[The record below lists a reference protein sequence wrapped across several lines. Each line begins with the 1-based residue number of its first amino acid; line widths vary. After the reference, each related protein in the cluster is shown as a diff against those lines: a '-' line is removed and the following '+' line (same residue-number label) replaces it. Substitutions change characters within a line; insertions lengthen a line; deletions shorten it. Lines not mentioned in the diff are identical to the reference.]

1 MIPLSEL
8 VPTRGELREM
18 LRLAAP
24 IVLAQVGIMLMGVV
38 DTAMVGRVSPATVAA
53 VALGHIYWVN
63 LTMPGLGLLLVLD
76 PVVSQAVG
84 ARDHE
89 SIARGVQRG
98 VLLALAL
105 SLPTMLLL
113 IPGELFFA
121 AIRQPAEVSTIA
133 AEFSRW
139 SALGVVPFYL
149 FVVMRVTL
157 QSMGTV
163 RAVVIAI
170 LLANVANAGFNWVL
184 IYGHLGFPPL
194 GALGSALSTVASRWL
209 MFAIILGLGW
219 KQLGPQLLPRRAGI
233 ARWQP
238 LGRMVA
244 IGAPVAFQMWLEMAV
259 FSLGAVII
267 GWLGASPLAAH
278 EIALNLA
285 SMTFMV
291 PLGVSGAAAAMVGRA
306 IGRGDLAGAR
316 RDAVAAIAIGL
327 GFMVF
332 AAGVFL
338 LLPTQLAHLFIA
350 DPATAKLA
358 ASLIVIAGTFQVF
371 DGIQCVSAGILR
383 GTGDTRVPMLLH
395 LGGFW
400 GIGIPLMFGLAF
412 WAGLG
417 PQGVWWAY
425 VISLAVVALLQL
437 LRVRWRLAQDVQ
449 RLQIDESH
457 EYPLPDLAS

>member
-1 MIPLSEL
+1 MNSFAEL

-38 DTAMVGRVSPATVAA
+38 DTAMVGRVSPETVAA

-76 PVVSQAVG
+76 PVISQSVG
-84 ARDHE
+84 AKDHDA
-89 SIARGVQRG
+89 IARGVQRG

-105 SLPTMLLL
+105 TIPTVLLL
-113 IPGELFFA
+113 MPGELFFA
-121 AIRQPAEVSTIA
+121 AIRQPAGVSAIA
-133 AEFSRW
+133 AQFSRW
-139 SALGVVPFYL
+139 SALGVLPFYL

-170 LLANVANAGFNWVL
+170 FAANIVNAGLNWVF
-184 IYGHLGFPPL
+184 IYGHLGAPPL
-194 GALGSALSTVASRWL
+194 GALGSSLSTVLSRWI
-209 MFAIILGLGW
+209 MFALILGLGW
-219 KQLGPQLLPRRAGI
+219 REIGPHLRPWRPDA
-233 ARWQP
+233 ARIQP
-238 LGRMVA
+238 LLRMVG
-244 IGAPVAFQMWLEMAV
+244 IGVPVAFQMWLEMAV

-267 GWLGASPLAAH
+267 GWLGAGPLAAH

-316 RDAVAAIAIGL
+316 RDAVAAVVIGL
-327 GFMVF
+327 GFMCG
-332 AAGVFL
+332 AAAVFL
-338 LLPTQLAHLFIA
+338 LAPGTLAHLFIA
-350 DPATAKLA
+350 DVATAKLA
-358 ASLIVIAGTFQVF
+358 ASLIMIAGSFQVF
-371 DGIQCVSAGILR
+371 DGIQCVAAGILR

-425 VISLAVVALLQL
+425 VISLAAVALMQI

-449 RLQIDESH
+449 RLRIDESH
-457 EYPLPDLAS
+457 EHEVPDLAL